1 MRNGADVCSHRF
13 LMRADQ
19 EEMNKMQVSAILAA
33 GGSGSR
39 MGNRINK
46 VFMPILGKTV
56 IEHTVDVFLKTE
68 CIDRVII
75 VTRKEDM
82 EECKKLFR
90 GKPVVTALG
99 GSTRQESVYNGL
111 KLIDDGIVVIHDA
124 ARPIISPE
132 LIEECVRQ
140 CEMTG
145 AAAAGIPCVDT
156 LKRIDK
162 EGFTVETVAR
172 EEIVRIQ
179 TPQVF
184 KLDKIKK
191 AHKLAAED
199 GFSATDD
206 CALFEKYI
214 GRVKVVWGDESN
226 IKVTYPK
233 DLIFAER
240 MLEK

>member
-1 MRNGADVCSHRF
+1 MFAPFFNVVGY
-13 LMRADQ
+13 Q
-19 EEMNKMQVSAILAA
+19 EGMKMMQVSALLAA

-39 MGNRINK
+39 MGKQINK
-46 VFMPILGKTV
+46 VFMPLLGKTI
-56 IEHTVDVFLKTE
+56 IEHTVDVFLNTA

-75 VTRKEDM
+75 VIRKEDAD
-82 EECKKLFR
+82 ECKKLFK
-90 GKPVVTALG
+90 GMPVEIIMG
-99 GSTRQESVYNGL
+99 GNTRQESVHCGL
-111 KLIDDGIVVIHDA
+111 KLAKPGIVVIHDA
-124 ARPIISPE
+124 ARPIISTE

-140 CEMTG
+140 CKITG

-156 LKRIDK
+156 LKRVDK
-162 EGFTVETVAR
+162 DGFIVKTVAR

-184 KLDKIKK
+184 DADKIKT
-191 AHKLAAED
+191 AHELAIQD

-214 GRVKVVWGDESN
+214 GKVKVVWGDESN
-226 IKVTYPK
+226 IKVTYPE